1 MKKKNEPFRLNP
13 PNAMRGMKTFFSAGS
28 IILLLQMLGGCSV
41 KGKAVRDVPLDD
53 RNFLSEVRY
62 IITKKE
68 SKIFKN
74 TPPKNRPQF
83 IEEFWKTRD
92 PDPTTEENEFRDEYY
107 RRIDEANHLFREGS
121 SGWLSDR
128 GRIYILLGEPERR
141 DVYPTG
147 YSFYEPPVEIWFY
160 GNFPIIF
167 IDSQRE
173 GIYKL
178 DPTSARRISMINVA
192 QMQLKPKGIER
203 KVRLFEF
210 SLSHQELGP
219 GQAKLLMN
227 IPYRVTNLVLNEKT
241 KAYETQIKLS
251 VRITGSKGKMALEK
265 EELRPIVVSEDM
277 LGKLDKDFTI
287 EFAFQLP
294 PGSYVAHVAIEN
306 TTDQSHAQKEIKIKL

>member
-1 MKKKNEPFRLNP
+1 MKKKNEPLRSHLT
-13 PNAMRGMKTFFSAGS
+13 NAQLGMKTFCLAGS
-28 IILLLQMLGGCSV
+28 IILLLQMLAACSA
-41 KGKAVRDVPLDD
+41 KGKAVSGLPLED

-62 IITKKE
+62 IISKKE
-68 SKIFKN
+68 SKMFKH
-74 TPPKNRPQF
+74 TSPKDRPQF

-107 RRIDEANHLFREGS
+107 RRIEEANHLFREGS

-219 GQAKLLMN
+219 GQAKLLMD

-241 KAYETQIKLS
+241 KAYETQIKLT
-251 VRITGSKGKMALEK
+251 VRITGSEGKTALEK
-265 EELRPIVVSEDM
+265 EELHPVIVSADM
-277 LGKLDKDFTI
+277 LEKLDKNFTI

-306 TTDQSHAQKEIKIKL
+306 TTDRSQAQKEIKIKL